1 VRPKAKGAPA
11 GDRDPTRLSRSGRP
25 LEMTGSRSW
34 PVRRVGWRTRSGETK
49 FASHGVPGMHGKTT
63 RFDSCRPTTARARAL
78 TPAMPKALALPRA
91 EQASKSF
98 LTLLLPCPPFWAN
111 CLDAAF
117 WHAVGG
123 AAAAVPAQVPAKEN
137 ASGPA
142 DPRESGFCA
151 DGPFIGLG
159 LWLGLVSDVCCQG
172 RRRDWSCGVSVMTG
186 LIIESETAI

>member
-1 VRPKAKGAPA
+1 
-11 GDRDPTRLSRSGRP
+11 
-25 LEMTGSRSW
+25 
-34 PVRRVGWRTRSGETK
+34 
-49 FASHGVPGMHGKTT
+49 
-63 RFDSCRPTTARARAL
+63 
-78 TPAMPKALALPRA
+78 MPKALALPRA